1 MALPTNS
8 RSQQAGPETQN
19 GAESQEIEEI
29 LVTAQKRDENARDVP
44 ITISAFDEAAIQQH
58 GFTSLTDYA
67 KFVPG
72 LIYNGTGI
80 GERSGPDITIRG
92 IANSRLYDMETNI
105 GTPTTALYTERYRP
119 IP

>member
-1 MALPTNS
+1 MTKCYTRALRASPSSCAIICCLLMALPTNS
-8 RSQQAGPETQN
+8 TSQQAGPETQN
-19 GAESQEIEEI
+19 GVKSQEIEEI

-58 GFTSLTDYA
+58 GFTSLTDCA

-92 IANSRLYDMETNI
+92 IANSRC
-105 GTPTTALYTERYRP
+105 
-119 IP
+119 